1 MDFQKE
7 HIIED
12 LYSSGIFAEV
22 ETSPEYKK
30 LIREYNELYETIED
44 TELKAKFTKLE
55 ELKNKMNGETDKTIF
70 KLGFSLATK
79 MIIEAMSCN
88 LKWKDTK
95 QWNKAILEIYKY
107 NKLLKD

>member
-1 MDFQKE
+1 MDFPKE

-12 LYSSGIFAEV
+12 LYSSGIFAEI
-22 ETSPEYKK
+22 EANPEYKK

-88 LKWKDTK
+88 LK
-95 QWNKAILEIYKY
+95 
-107 NKLLKD
+107 